1 MMVLSPKSTL
11 CLVPRVILRGKK
23 KQKTKNF
30 KSLELPFLKF
40 YLLIYFW
47 LCWVFAAQTFSL
59 VSGSRSYSLV
69 AV

>member
-1 MMVLSPKSTL
+1 ME
-11 CLVPRVILRGKK
+11 KK
-23 KQKTKNF
+23 KNF